1 MPPAL
6 PEEEELELLP
16 VDELELPP
24 VEVLELPAEPPPE
37 MVIAPPFP
45 PDDDEDPPLE
55 DEEALGPPV
64 LDEMVETGIQTIPLR
79 VNPPMQ
85 AIHCP
90 LSKL

>member
-1 MPPAL
+1 MYLAQL
-6 PEEEELELLP
+6 GSRLTI
-16 VDELELPP
+16 PP

-55 DEEALGPPV
+55 DEEALDPPV
-64 LDEMVETGIQTIPLR
+64 LDEMVETGTQTIPLR
-79 VNPPMQ
+79 VNPLMQ